1 MELVKLAFAS
11 IGATTL
17 NYLATVVVTACTL
30 GILTFAFKHIFS
42 S

>member
-1 MELVKLAFAS
+1 MELVKLAFES
-11 IGATTL
+11 IGETSL
-17 NYLATVVVTACTL
+17 NYFATIIVTACTL